1 MPGQPVAVKLQ
12 TSTDVVR
19 AHFDAFDLDEANA
32 SLLREGKPV
41 ALAPTPFAVL
51 CALVRQPGALLT
63 KNALL
68 DEVWGHRFVSESV
81 LKTAISEIRTAL
93 RDDPR
98 QPRFIE
104 TVSRRGYRFI
114 AVATAISTTR
124 PERASVSEI
133 RSMQAPLFIGR
144 AEALSRLH
152 GAWDLACSG
161 RRAVV
166 WVVGEPGVGKTML
179 IEHFV
184 AGLGDVACARGQCVE
199 HYGTGE
205 PYLPVLEALAEL
217 CRRDGTVP
225 ALLRAVAPIWLLQLP
240 WLSTVEERDALR
252 RELAG
257 VSPERMLREM
267 GELLDRFTEHRPLLL
282 VTEDLHWS
290 DRATVQLLAYI
301 ARRRGSAHL
310 MWLASFRLAE
320 MVAQEHPLNPMR
332 HELRLHGLGEEI
344 VLDPFSETEVADVV
358 AQRAPALAGDEAF
371 VRALHERTDGV
382 PLFVASVLSDVTAG
396 AEQGDEDAGV
406 GARLARW
413 AVPERLAAIIEHYMA
428 KLGGEPRELLAA
440 AAVCGVEFRVATV
453 AAVLAR
459 DAAWVEQHCEELARQ
474 RLWLTAPRAGPGR
487 QSTEPAYLFRHA
499 LFRQVM
505 YERTAPLARA
515 QLHGKV
521 GAALER
527 ERSEGA
533 PVTAAELAMHFERGR
548 EPMTALR
555 YYAEAAGTAL
565 ANLIPAECK
574 DLTECALSLLGRAP
588 EGTERNTLEI
598 ALATLCGMADFNL
611 LGVGP
616 EAKGAFQRAYGL
628 LADVPQHPLRGL
640 LLYGFGFV
648 LSLRTE
654 YGEAL
659 AVAERAEAW
668 ASDANDPALLL
679 AACTIQAHVHLHQ
692 GRPRAGRSKIER
704 ALPAMESPAAG
715 AGTGFVADPPVTL
728 LGLLAIHLLH
738 LGLVDQARARLAQ
751 AHARAR
757 RGPADGAPD
766 RHLVR
771 RAVRAAA
778 RQRRARRG
786 TRRRDARARR
796 RVRARA
802 RANGESL
809 VSRLGGR
816 PDGRAAR
823 GVPSDSRGLR
833 GQCTARDA
841 GGRERDAGVRCRGGD
856 ARRRLG
862 CGPTPTRGSAANRAR
877 PRGARLSATTVP
889 ARGSGLPRARR
900 VRCRQC
906 FG

>member
-1 MPGQPVAVKLQ
+1 MAERTGLTRAAAPSNPV
-12 TSTDVVR
+12 SVR
-19 AHFDAFDLDEANA
+19 FGAFELDEANA
-32 SLLREGKPV
+32 RLLREGEPV

-51 CALVRQPGALLT
+51 CALVRQPGSLLT

-81 LKTAISEIRTAL
+81 LKTAISELRTAL

-114 AVATAISTTR
+114 AATVAISAAPSPLAGVSPTAPSR
-124 PERASVSEI
+124 PAS
-133 RSMQAPLFIGR
+133 FIGR
-144 AEALSRLH
+144 AEALARLRS
-152 GAWDLACSG
+152 AWSSACSG
-161 RRAVV
+161 RRTVV
-166 WVVGEPGVGKTML
+166 WVAGEPGIGKTTL

-184 AGLGDVACARGQCVE
+184 AGLGDIACARGQCVE
-199 HYGTGE
+199 RFGAGE

-217 CRRDGTVP
+217 CRRDGAIP
-225 ALLRAVAPIWLLQLP
+225 ALLRAVAPTWLLQLP
-240 WLSTVEERDALR
+240 WLSTVEERDALQ

-267 GELLDRFTEHRPLLL
+267 GELLDRLTEQRPLLL

-301 ARRRGSAHL
+301 ARRRGSARL
-310 MWLASFRLAE
+310 LWLASFRLAE
-320 MVAQEHPLNPMR
+320 VVAQEHPLTPIR

-344 VLDPFSETEVADVV
+344 VLDPFSETEVAEVV
-358 AQRAPALAGDEAF
+358 AQRSPALAGDEAF
-371 VRALHERTDGV
+371 VRALHERTDGI
-382 PLFVASVLSDVTAG
+382 PLFVTSVLSDVTVG

-406 GARLARW
+406 GARLAHL
-413 AVPERLAAIIEHYMA
+413 AVPESLAAIIEHYMT
-428 KLGGEPRELLAA
+428 KLGGEQRELLAA
-440 AAVCGVEFRVATV
+440 AAVCGVEFRVVTV

-459 DAAWVEQHCEELARQ
+459 DAAWVEQQCEELARQ
-474 RLWLTAPRAGPGR
+474 RLWLTAPGAGPGR
-487 QSTEPAYLFRHA
+487 QPTEPMYLFRHA

-505 YERTAPLARA
+505 YERTALLARA

-521 GAALER
+521 GAALEG
-527 ERSEGA
+527 ERSAGA

-555 YYAEAAGTAL
+555 YYAEAAGAAL
-565 ANLIPAECK
+565 ANLSPAECK
-574 DLTECALSLLGRAP
+574 DLAECGLSLLGRAP
-588 EGTERNTLEI
+588 QGTERNTLEI

-648 LSLRTE
+648 LSLRAE

-668 ASDANDPALLL
+668 ASAANDPALLL
-679 AACTIQAHVHLHQ
+679 AACTVQAEVHLLQ
-692 GRPRAGRSKIER
+692 GRPHAGRSWIER

-715 AGTGFVADPPVTL
+715 AGVSFVADPPVTL

-738 LGLVDQARARLAQ
+738 LGLVDQARAPGRVT
-751 AHARAR
+751 RSRTR
-757 RGPADGAPD
+757 RRPADGAPD

-778 RQRRARRG
+778 WQRRACRG
-786 TRRRDARARR
+786 SCRRDAGARR
-796 RVRARA
+796 GVRTGARS
-802 RANGESL
+802 NGEPV

-816 PDGRAAR
+816 PHGRTAR
-823 GVPSDSRGLR
+823 GLSPDSRGVR
-833 GQCTARDA
+833 RECPAGDA
-841 GGRERDAGVRCRGGD
+841 GGGD
-856 ARRRLG
+856 
-862 CGPTPTRGSAANRAR
+862 
-877 PRGARLSATTVP
+877 
-889 ARGSGLPRARR
+889 
-900 VRCRQC
+900 
-906 FG
+906 